1 MQKEKRTKSREP
13 IMKIMTLLW
22 REEVDI
28 DIYKTEFFWGQSFY
42 IDLSANS
49 DEPKLIMK
57 TILQQVYKLGE
68 EDWTFK
74 LKEEIKD
81 LL

>member
-1 MQKEKRTKSREP
+1 MLP
-13 IMKIMTLLW
+13 LW
-22 REEVDI
+22 REEVGI
-28 DIYKTEFFWGQSFY
+28 DRYKTYIFGGQNFY
-42 IDLSANS
+42 VDLSANS
-49 DEPKLIMK
+49 DEPSLIMQ
-57 TILQQVYKLGE
+57 TILQEAYKLGE